1 MDRLAPFVSG
11 PGGLRIPMAGRSDYG
26 CIHQRAFLDG
36 DRLGFQLA
44 CDLIEQDLVEP
55 APHQFPPEP
64 YEGGALRCG
73 LVSSKTTEVP
83 KRGAVL

>member
-1 MDRLAPFVSG
+1 
-11 PGGLRIPMAGRSDYG
+11 MACRSDYR

-36 DRLGFQLA
+36 DRLGFELA

-64 YEGGALRCG
+64 HEGGALRRG
-73 LVSSKTTEVP
+73 LVGGEPAEAP
-83 KRGAVL
+83 KRGAVLQRLSKLHIR